1 VIRDFDDYA
10 ESYPVH
16 STGTAST
23 LPAEQE
29 DEVVRL
35 LREVVKEVTGRDV
48 EQPAKPRIGFLP

>member
-1 VIRDFDDYA
+1 MIRDFDYYTD
-10 ESYPVH
+10 SYPLH

-23 LPAEQE
+23 LPAE
-29 DEVVRL
+29 DENEAVRL